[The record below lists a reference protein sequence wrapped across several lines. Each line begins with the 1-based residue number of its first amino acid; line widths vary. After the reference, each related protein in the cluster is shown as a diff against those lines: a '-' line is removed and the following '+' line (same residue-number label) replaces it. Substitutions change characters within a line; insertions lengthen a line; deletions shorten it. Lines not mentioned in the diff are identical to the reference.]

1 MELSYEAI
9 SLRLV
14 EPLRISYGASFDLTN
29 VIVRLEHGGV
39 VGLGEAAPSAK
50 FGETPATVA
59 AALDLFRP
67 ALQRDPLHREAILS
81 DIEKRL
87 EGNRAAKAAIDFALH
102 DLAAKTMGVPLYRL
116 LGLDPAATTYVTY
129 TIGID
134 TVEAMVR
141 KAVEAGRKY
150 KYLKVKF
157 GCPYDREII
166 EAISAATPAIIRADV
181 NGGWEARYAVRFI
194 NDVLTKHRV
203 EFVEQPLHPAD
214 EKGMELLYRESALP
228 LVGDESIGTVDDIVR
243 LADRLDGVNI
253 KLMKCG
259 GIRPALQMIATA
271 RALGLKVMLGCRTE
285 TSLAITAAVHLSPL
299 ADFADLDLHLM
310 LEREPFLGATIDGEG
325 RFVLPTGMGLGVTSL
340 A

>member
-1 MELSYEAI
+1 MELSYEAMD
-9 SLRLV
+9 LRLV
-14 EPLRISYGASFDLTN
+14 EPLRISNSTSFNLTN
-29 VIVRLEHGGV
+29 VIVRLEHDGL

-50 FGETPATVA
+50 FGETPATVI
-59 AALDLFRP
+59 AALELFRP
-67 ALQRDPLHREAILS
+67 ALRRDPSQREAILAGI
-81 DIEKRL
+81 DKML
-87 EGNRAAKAAIDFALH
+87 EGNHAAKTAVDLALH
-102 DLAAKTMGVPLYRL
+102 DLAAKKMGVPLYGL
-116 LGLDPAATTYVTY
+116 LGLDPAATTFLTY

-134 TVEAMVR
+134 TVDAMVR
-141 KAVEAGRKY
+141 NAVAASRKY

-181 NGGWEARYAVRFI
+181 NGGWTARYAVRFI

-214 EKGMELLYRESALP
+214 LKGMELLYRESALP
-228 LVGDESIGTVDDIVR
+228 LVGDESIGTVNDIVR

-310 LEREPFLGATIDGEG
+310 LERDPFLGATIDGEG
-325 RFVLPTGMGLGVTSL
+325 RFVLPTGKGLGVTH
-340 A
+340 